1 MTTATQ
7 TATNPNTKPAEL
19 HHALHW
25 FEIPVSNLDRAQSF
39 YETLL
44 AQPLKREVMGPTTL
58 AIFGRDEGGVTGALM
73 FGETAPK
80 PADAGTLVYLNANP
94 SLDAVLSRVT
104 AAGGRVVM
112 PRMDL
117 PDDIGCIAH
126 IVDTEGNRVGLHAH
140 D

>member
-1 MTTATQ
+1 MT
-7 TATNPNTKPAEL
+7 TNPNANPAALQQAL

-25 FEIPVSNLDRAQSF
+25 FEIPVTDLDRAQTF
-39 YETLL
+39 YEALL

-73 FGETAPK
+73 FGEAAPQ

-94 SLDAVLSRVT
+94 SLDVVLGRVE
-104 AAGGRVVM
+104 AAGGRIAM

-126 IVDTEGNRVGLHAH
+126 FIDTEGNRVGLHAH

>member
-1 MTTATQ
+1 MSATATASRPSEQ
-7 TATNPNTKPAEL
+7 PAVL
-19 HHALHW
+19 HHAVHW
-25 FEIPVSNLDRAQSF
+25 FEIPVTDLDRAQSF

-73 FGETAPK
+73 FGDAAPQ
-80 PADAGTLVYLNANP
+80 PADSGTLVYLNANP
-94 SLDAVLSRVT
+94 SLDAVLGRVT
-104 AAGGRVVM
+104 AAGGRIVM
-112 PRMDL
+112 PRIDL

-126 IVDTEGNRVGLHAH
+126 FIDTEGNRVGLHAN

>member
-1 MTTATQ
+1 MTTNLNANPAALQQ
-7 TATNPNTKPAEL
+7 TL

-25 FEIPVSNLDRAQSF
+25 FEIPVTDLDRAQTF
-39 YETLL
+39 YEALL

-73 FGETAPK
+73 FGEAAPQ
-80 PADAGTLVYLNANP
+80 PSDAGTLVYLNANP
-94 SLDAVLSRVT
+94 SLDAVLGRVE
-104 AAGGRVVM
+104 AAGGRIVM

-117 PDDIGCIAH
+117 PDDIGCFAH
-126 IVDTEGNRVGLHAH
+126 FIDTEGNRVGLHAH